1 MRNKYNQH
9 QQLQQE
15 YEQQHHHQRSKFL
28 PMLCSSSTKQVI
40 KLSHRRNASTSSSSS
55 STVSDEPLSPR
66 VGCMGQVK
74 RNNKVVGFPN
84 MSFVSGFSTSN
95 TSSPNNNMKSD
106 QMSSNYSSSNSI
118 VKYHNL
124 IRFFSTKSLTSSP
137 KTAIAAA
144 AVPRKGKIIAGRST
158 INSNNSSNNS
168 IRSRGTRLNTRSVR
182 DDHGIIISRSKNEG
196 NCGNNNE
203 SNKGCLVNLVEL
215 DPPLPVVKQ
224 KQQQEKNNSQNAS
237 LWKRRSGGAPLKGL
251 QLQVSQQSCT
261 LLLQS
266 TTV

>member
-1 MRNKYNQH
+1 
-9 QQLQQE
+9 
-15 YEQQHHHQRSKFL
+15 
-28 PMLCSSSTKQVI
+28 
-40 KLSHRRNASTSSSSS
+40 
-55 STVSDEPLSPR
+55 
-66 VGCMGQVK
+66 MGQVK

-144 AVPRKGKIIAGRST
+144 AVPRKGKIIAGR
-158 INSNNSSNNS
+158 
-168 IRSRGTRLNTRSVR
+168 
-182 DDHGIIISRSKNEG
+182 K
-196 NCGNNNE
+196 
-203 SNKGCLVNLVEL
+203 L